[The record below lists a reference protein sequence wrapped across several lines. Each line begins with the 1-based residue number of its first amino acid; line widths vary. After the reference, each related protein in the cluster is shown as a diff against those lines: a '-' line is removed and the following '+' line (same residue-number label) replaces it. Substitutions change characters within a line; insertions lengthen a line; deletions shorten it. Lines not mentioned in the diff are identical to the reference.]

1 MCDRFRTLLPI
12 MTMPDAPAATRRAPL
27 DALGVGVA
35 IAGAYHVVLALYMGL
50 DPGSFFH
57 RLGPFGARNDHYL
70 RDVAT
75 FYGALG
81 VVLLVAAWRPRW
93 RVPALAYMVVQYGLH
108 VINHIKDV
116 NAAHPH
122 SKGVFDVVSLA
133 AITAVAAW
141 LLVLA
146 ARRE

>member
-1 MCDRFRTLLPI
+1 
-12 MTMPDAPAATRRAPL
+12 MTSSRRL
-27 DALGVGVA
+27 DALGIGIA
-35 IAGAYHVVLALYMGL
+35 IAGAYHVLLAAYMAF

-57 RLGPFGARNDHYL
+57 RLGPFGARNDHYV
-70 RDVAT
+70 RDVST

-93 RVPALAYMVVQYGLH
+93 RVPALAFMVVEYALH

-133 AITAVAAW
+133 VITAIAAW
-141 LLVLA
+141 LLA
-146 ARRE
+146 ATARRG

>member
-1 MCDRFRTLLPI
+1 MTTSRRLDTLGL
-12 MTMPDAPAATRRAPL
+12 
-27 DALGVGVA
+27 GVA
-35 IAGAYHVVLALYMGL
+35 IAGAYHVLLAIYMAF

-57 RLGPFGARNDHYL
+57 RFGPFGARNDHYL

-93 RVPALAYMVVQYGLH
+93 RVPALAFVVVQYALH
-108 VINHIKDV
+108 VLNHIKDI

-122 SKGVFDVVSLA
+122 SKGVFDVVSLTL
-133 AITAVAAW
+133 ITAIAAW
-141 LLVLA
+141 LLAVA
-146 ARRE
+146 ARREAPGT

>member
-1 MCDRFRTLLPI
+1 
-12 MTMPDAPAATRRAPL
+12 MTTPTAPTARPSWQL
-27 DALGVGVA
+27 DALGIGVA
-35 IAGAYHVVLALYMGL
+35 IAGAYHVLLAIYMAF

-57 RLGPFGARNDHYL
+57 RFGPFGHRNDHYL

-81 VVLLVAAWRPRW
+81 VVLLIAAWRPRW
-93 RVPALAYMVVQYGLH
+93 RVPALAFMVVQYVLH

-133 AITAVAAW
+133 VIGLIATW
-141 LLVLA
+141 LLAAA

>member
-1 MCDRFRTLLPI
+1 
-12 MTMPDAPAATRRAPL
+12 MTQRRL
-27 DALGVGVA
+27 DALGIGIA
-35 IAGAYHVVLALYMGL
+35 IAGAYHLLLAAYMAF

-57 RLGPFGARNDHYL
+57 RIGPFGTRNDHYL

-75 FYGALG
+75 FYAALG

-93 RVPALAYMVVQYGLH
+93 RVPALTFVVVQYGLH
-108 VINHIKDV
+108 LINHIKDV

-133 AITAVAAW
+133 AITAIAAW
-141 LLVLA
+141 LLAVC
-146 ARRE
+146 ARRT